1 MKYGGIII
9 KGSRDV
15 VDIPELGYTVKYTVS
30 GRVKSLSGFSR
41 LNSTQINILIMSLSG
56 KKYP

>member
-1 MKYGGIII
+1 MKYGGIIM

-15 VDIPELGYTVKYTVS
+15 IDIPELGYAVKYTVT

-41 LNSTQINILIMSLSG
+41 LNSTQINILIMSLFR
-56 KKYP
+56 KKNP